1 MENLFTIETH
11 LHTAQGSACAVSTGE
26 EMARAHKAAGYD
38 AIILTDHF
46 FGGNTAVPRD
56 LPWAERIERYC
67 AGYEQARAVG
77 EAIGLKVFF
86 GIEWAWHGTEF
97 LTYGIGKD
105 YLLAHPE
112 METWD
117 IPTYL
122 TNVRAAGAF
131 VSHAHPFRQASYLT
145 QPPRLFPEYVDAVE
159 VYNCGNAEQAYN
171 DQALAYAKRYGL
183 AMTAGSD
190 GHDAR
195 EMRGAACALPR
206 SSTRSRTSSARCARA
221 SPLKFCGEKRRILES
236 CAEPY
241 P

>member
-56 LPWAERIERYC
+56 LPWAERIDRYC

-86 GIEWAWHGTEF
+86 GIEWAWRGTEF

-195 EMRGAACALPR
+195 EMRGGGMRFATELNTIEDFIRAVR
-206 SSTRSRTSSARCARA
+206 TRQ
-221 SPLKFCGEKRRILES
+221 PFEILRGKKKDS
-236 CAEPY
+236 
-241 P
+241 